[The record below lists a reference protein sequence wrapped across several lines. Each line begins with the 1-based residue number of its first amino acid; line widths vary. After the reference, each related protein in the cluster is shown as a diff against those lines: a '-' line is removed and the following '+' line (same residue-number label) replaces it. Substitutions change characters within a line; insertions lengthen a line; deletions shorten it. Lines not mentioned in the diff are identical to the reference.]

1 MVCAMPAD
9 PGELSRLA
17 VGARV
22 REGPKNTRPG
32 HSQPCPLAAAWKSE
46 LSKREGCAVIDPIG
60 RPRGRARAPG
70 PDPRITT
77 MTDDK
82 IALRELLEKGSDAT
96 FLREMIGFAAQ
107 RLMELESEALC
118 GAGHGERSADRRNQR
133 NGYRDRDWETRA
145 GTVELRIPK
154 LRRGSYFPA
163 FLEPRRLAEKAL
175 TAVVQEAYVQGISTR
190 SVDDLVRA
198 MGMEG
203 ISKSQVSRLCGEID
217 ERVQTFL
224 SRPIE
229 GEWPYVWLDATY
241 VKARRDHHIVS
252 VAVIVAVGVNSDGRR
267 EVLGMAVGHSE
278 AEPFWV
284 EFLRSL
290 ARRGL
295 RGVKLVISDA
305 HEGLKAAITKILMAT
320 WQRCRVHFMRNA
332 LAYAGKTQRRIVSA
346 WVGTAFAQ
354 DDAQAARK
362 QWREVADQ
370 ARPRVPKLAALMDDA
385 ETDVLAY
392 MGFPAQHR
400 AKLHSTNPLER
411 LNGEIKRR
419 SEVVGIFP
427 NEAAV
432 TRLIGALLLEQNDEW
447 AVQRARYMSLETIA
461 PLSDDPFVSLPA
473 VAA

>member
-1 MVCAMPAD
+1 
-9 PGELSRLA
+9 
-17 VGARV
+17 
-22 REGPKNTRPG
+22 
-32 HSQPCPLAAAWKSE
+32 
-46 LSKREGCAVIDPIG
+46 
-60 RPRGRARAPG
+60 
-70 PDPRITT
+70 

-96 FLREMIGFAAQ
+96 FLREVIGFAAE
-107 RLMELESEALC
+107 RLMALEADGLC
-118 GAGHGERSADRRNQR
+118 GAGHGERSAGRTNHR
-133 NGYRDRDWETRA
+133 NGFRDRDWETRA

-154 LRRGSYFPA
+154 LRQRRYFPT
-163 FLEPRRLAEKAL
+163 FLEPRRMAEKAL
-175 TAVVQEAYVQGISTR
+175 TAVIQEAYIQGISTR
-190 SVDDLVRA
+190 SVDELVKA
-198 MGMEG
+198 LGMGG

-217 ERVQTFL
+217 ERVQAFL
-224 SRPIE
+224 TRPIE
-229 GEWPYVWLDATY
+229 GDWPYVWLDATY
-241 VKARRDHHIVS
+241 VKVRRDHHIVP
-252 VAVIVAVGVNSDGRR
+252 VAVIVAVGVNTDGRR
-267 EVLGMAVGHSE
+267 EVLGMTVGHSE

-295 RGVKLVISDA
+295 RGTKLVISDA
-305 HEGLKAAITKILMAT
+305 HEGLKAAITKVLSAT

-354 DDAQAARK
+354 DDAAAARK

-370 ARPRVPKLAALMDDA
+370 ARPRMIKLAALMDDA
-385 ETDVLAY
+385 EADVLAY
-392 MGFPAQHR
+392 MNFPAQHR
-400 AKLHSTNPLER
+400 AKIHSTNPLER

-447 AVQRARYMSLETIA
+447 AVQRARYMTLETIA
-461 PLSDDPFVSLPA
+461 PMTDGHIVSMPA
-473 VAA
+473 LAN